1 MSASALRRPEAEDA
15 APAPVAPVAPE
26 AKPVL
31 DTKVAARQVDFA
43 EALKVI
49 ATSYGKPYQQVLM
62 EMAKCAF
69 GPGKLSF
76 TDYVTFRLFDD
87 ALLGGADRAAF
98 VGLDASRGIW
108 LTANFDQE
116 WWGIMQNKLAVT
128 TLLGGYGFPV
138 IPTLALYSDSMTLH
152 NAPVLRDAAALSA
165 YLRDASLYPLFG
177 KPMDAIRSLGSAS
190 FQAYEPADDALVAL
204 SGARIPVEQFAADV
218 AELFPAGYLLQRRV
232 NPHAAMRAIVGD
244 RLATVRVLTVRGKQG
259 VRVHRAV
266 WKILAG
272 SNVADNFWRGGN
284 LLATLD
290 LETGRVV
297 RVVRGTG
304 LAQEAVTQH
313 PDSGA
318 DLIGFEIPRWKQI
331 CEVACEA
338 AGMLGG
344 IRLVGWDM
352 AATDS
357 GVTIVEPNYTPDFDM
372 VQMADRRGILDA
384 PFLAFLDECRDAARA
399 AKRKQRSHRVVETRE
414 RLRQFS
420 RSLGI

>member
-1 MSASALRRPEAEDA
+1 MSASARRRSEVEEV
-15 APAPVAPVAPE
+15 PAPVQVAPE

-31 DTKVAARQVDFA
+31 DTEVTARKFDFA
-43 EALKVI
+43 EALRVI
-49 ATSYGKPYQQVLM
+49 ATSYGKTYQQVLM
-62 EMAKCAF
+62 EVAKCAF
-69 GPGKLSF
+69 GPGKLAF
-76 TDYVTFRLFDD
+76 ADYLTFRLFDE
-87 ALLGGADRAAF
+87 AQLAGADKAQF
-98 VGLDASRGIW
+98 VGLDASRRIW

-138 IPTLALYSDSMTLH
+138 IPTLALYSDSMSLH
-152 NAPVLRDAAALSA
+152 NAPVLRDPATFAG
-165 YLRDASLYPLFG
+165 YLRDDTLYPLFG

-190 FQAYEPADDALVAL
+190 FQAYDKASDQLVAL
-204 SGARIPVEQFAADV
+204 SGARLSVEAFAKDV

-232 NPHAAMRAIVGD
+232 TPHADLRAIVGD
-244 RLATVRVLTVRGKQG
+244 RLATVRVLTIRTKDGA
-259 VRVHRAV
+259 RVHRAV
-266 WKILAG
+266 WKIIAG
-272 SNVADNFWRGGN
+272 NNVADNFWRGGN

-290 LETGRVV
+290 LESGRVV

-318 DLIGFEIPRWKQI
+318 ELVGFQIPHWKQI
-331 CEVACEA
+331 CELACEA
-338 AGMLGG
+338 AGVLGG

-352 AATDS
+352 AATDT

-384 PFLAFLDECRDAARA
+384 PFAAFLDDCKEAARA
-399 AKRKQRSHRVVETRE
+399 AKRKQRNYRVTETRE
-414 RLRQFS
+414 RLRQFGQ
-420 RSLGI
+420 SLGI

>member
-1 MSASALRRPEAEDA
+1 MSASALRRPEAEETA
-15 APAPVAPVAPE
+15 ALPGAASE
-26 AKPVL
+26 TKPVL
-31 DTKVAARQVDFA
+31 DTSVAARKFDFA
-43 EALKVI
+43 EALRVI
-49 ATSYGKPYQQVLM
+49 STSYGKTYQQVLM
-62 EMAKCAF
+62 EVAKCAF
-69 GPGKLSF
+69 GPGKLAF
-76 TDYVTFRLFDD
+76 GDYLTFRLFDD
-87 ALLGGADRAAF
+87 APLAGADKTQF
-98 VGLDASRGIW
+98 VGLDASRRIW

-116 WWGIMQNKLAVT
+116 WWGIMQNKLAIT

-138 IPTLALYSDSMTLH
+138 IPTQALFSESMTLH
-152 NAPVLRDAAALSA
+152 NAPVLRDAGALA
-165 YLRDASLYPLFG
+165 RYLRDASLYPLFG

-190 FQAYEPADDALVAL
+190 FQSFDGASDELVAL
-204 SGARIPVEQFAADV
+204 SGVRLPVEAFAKEV
-218 AELFPAGYLLQRRV
+218 AELFPAGYLLQKRV
-232 NPHAAMRAIVGD
+232 TPHADMRAIVGD
-244 RLATVRVLTVRGKQG
+244 RLATVRVLTIRGKDG
-259 VRVHRAV
+259 ARVHRAV
-266 WKILAG
+266 WKIIAG

-304 LAQEAVTQH
+304 LAQEHVSTH

-318 DLIGFEIPRWKQI
+318 ELMGFEIPRWKQI

-338 AGMLGG
+338 AGVLGG

-352 AATDS
+352 AVTDS

-384 PFLAFLDECRDAARA
+384 PFLAFLEECKDAARA
-399 AKRKQRSHRVVETRE
+399 AKRKQRNHRVVETRE

-420 RSLGI
+420 QSLGG